1 MLQILLAIAPS
12 PQRLMMP
19 AMALIGLLVTA
30 AAILAISGR
39 QKQIAK
45 RVDTLAATSG
55 PGTLD
60 ADANIHSIRRRD
72 SGVGSRGRR
81 LRSLFRMPEDLPL
94 AHLVPPWLVFAL
106 GAVIAIIGILLIRTV
121 ADTIV
126 AAIISL
132 LLGLLVIRTV
142 FNFERERY
150 TTKLLHQLP
159 DTIELIVSATRAGLP
174 ISEAMRSVAREQV
187 SPTKEEFSRAANEIT
202 LGATPDG
209 ALVAMYQRTD
219 LTEYSILAV
228 TLAVQSR
235 SGGRLAESLQNLA
248 ETARQRVALA
258 GKAAALSAE
267 GKLSAGIL
275 SIMPVFA
282 ATGLSMM
289 QAHYVED
296 FTGTTGGRHMIVFAV
311 CTLVMGILT
320 MRWLIRRATAP

>member
-1 MLQILLAIAPS
+1 MLQILLAVS
-12 PQRLMMP
+12 PQRMLMP
-19 AMALIGLLVTA
+19 ALALVGLLIIA
-30 AAILAISGR
+30 AGILAISGR

-45 RVDTLAATSG
+45 RVETVAATSG
-55 PGTLD
+55 MAPTD
-60 ADANIHSIRRRD
+60 VDVMVQSIRRRD
-72 SGVGSRGRR
+72 AGAGSRKRR
-81 LRSLFRMPEDLPL
+81 LRALFRMPEDLPL

-106 GAVIAIIGILLIRTV
+106 GIVVAIVGMLLIRAV
-121 ADTIV
+121 AEGIV
-126 AAIISL
+126 AVLISL

-187 SPTKEEFSRAANEIT
+187 SPTKEEFGRAANEIT
-202 LGATPDG
+202 LGASPDG
-209 ALVAMYQRTD
+209 ALVAMYLRTE

-282 ATGLSMM
+282 ATGLSML
-289 QAHYVED
+289 QPHYIED
-296 FTGTTGGRHMIVFAV
+296 FTETAGGRHMIVFAV